1 MTAITFDTLAFSK
14 QLQES
19 GMPQAQAEALAK
31 AQKEAFNELVQAKD
45 FATKQDIVNA
55 EVALKQSIAEN
66 KKDIIQMKYDLLKW
80 QLSIGFALVVIMA
93 KGFGWLG
100 F

>member
-1 MTAITFDTLAFSK
+1 MTTITFDTLAFSQ

-19 GMPQAQAEALAK
+19 GMPQAQADTLAK
-31 AQKEAFNELVQAKD
+31 AQKDAFNELVKAKD
-45 FATKQDIVNA
+45 FATKQDVINLQ
-55 EVALKQSIAEN
+55 VAMKQDITELKKEML
-66 KKDIIQMKYDLLKW
+66 QMKYDLLKW
-80 QLSIGFALVVIMA
+80 QLGIGLGLVVIIA